1 MLYSKWRVAL
11 VKKIKIALLH
21 ILPIAGDLT
30 YNRTLIEKAVKQ
42 AAAQNVDW
50 VITPELAVSG
60 LQFDHL
66 IGTDWIYEQPD
77 VWMTSFMNIIK
88 TLNTTVFLGCAER
101 SESGALFNSV
111 FVINGDG
118 KIIGKQRKLARI
130 DKWSTSG
137 SVLDP
142 IMLGDVKVGI
152 LICADAYTKRIA
164 DTLKE
169 NGADMIV
176 APSSWGPGLHGP
188 DGEWEQ
194 RSIDTGLP
202 LIVCN
207 RTGEDKDVSFWKA
220 ESSVI
225 VNGIRVISHQSEQS
239 AVLTFEWDLDNMKLL
254 SSNFKVEY
262 VD

>member
-1 MLYSKWRVAL
+1 M
-11 VKKIKIALLH
+11 KKIKIALLH
-21 ILPIAGDLT
+21 LFPIAGDLT
-30 YNRTLIEKAVKQ
+30 YNRILIEKGVKQ
-42 AAAQNVDW
+42 AATRNVDW

-77 VWMTSFMNIIK
+77 EWMTSFMHVIQ

-101 SESGALFNSV
+101 SEEGALFNSV
-111 FVINGDG
+111 FVINGEG
-118 KIIGKQRKLARI
+118 KLIGKQRKLARI
-130 DKWSTSG
+130 DRWSTPG

-142 IMLGDVKVGI
+142 VTIGDVKVGI

-225 VNGIRVISHQSEQS
+225 VNGKRVISHHSEQS
-239 AVLTFEWDLDNMKLL
+239 AILTFEWDLDDMELL
-254 SSNFKVEY
+254 SSKFEVEY
-262 VD
+262 VN

>member
-1 MLYSKWRVAL
+1 M
-11 VKKIKIALLH
+11 KKIKVALLH
-21 ILPIAGDLT
+21 LLPIAGDLT
-30 YNRTLIEKAVKQ
+30 NNHSLVEKAVSQ
-42 AAAQNVDW
+42 AAAQNADW
-50 VITPELAVSG
+50 IVTPELVVSG

-66 IGTDWIYEQPD
+66 IGTDWIKEQPD
-77 VWMTSFMNIIK
+77 EWMNHFMGLIK

-101 SESGALFNSV
+101 SKDNELFNSV
-111 FVINGDG
+111 FVINQVGELV
-118 KIIGKQRKLARI
+118 GKQQKLARI
-130 DKWSTSG
+130 DRWSTSG
-137 SVLDP
+137 NELEP
-142 IMLGDVKVGI
+142 INLGDVKVGI

-169 NGADMIV
+169 NGAEMIV

-188 DGEWEQ
+188 NGEWEQ

-225 VNGIRVISHQSEQS
+225 INGKRILSHRSEKS
-239 AVLTFEWDLDNMKLL
+239 AILTFEWDLDAMEPL
-254 SSNFKVEY
+254 SSKFEVEY